1 MRRAADNIPYFFL
14 ASCLLHVL
22 FLWGMDFKNKVS
34 PHRLPAPV
42 LRFVFSEVAA
52 AAPGHYAPAHVS
64 PVTAASQ
71 AGKRT
76 VKKDTKAAQPLTP
89 KETVQAEKL
98 PPEETSAPANEDRME
113 NETPDVAQRPSP
125 CPFLSAMLAGTAGS
139 GTGSSPGTASAARK
153 HNVFEGY
160 LALIRTLLEEH
171 KEYPLWARRNNRE
184 GTVGL
189 HFVIC
194 RDGKVEDLRVV
205 KSSGFSLLDEAAERV
220 VRRISKFP
228 SIPNELAMNRLSLD
242 VPLVFKLVNR

>member
-14 ASCLLHVL
+14 VSCLLHVL
-22 FLWGMDFKNKVS
+22 FLWGMDLKNKVS

-42 LRFVFSEVAA
+42 LRFVFSEVTA
-52 AAPGHYAPAHVS
+52 AAPGH
-64 PVTAASQ
+64 PVRAASQ

-98 PPEETSAPANEDRME
+98 PPKQTSAPANEGRME

-139 GTGSSPGTASAARK
+139 GTNSSPGPASAARK

-160 LALIRTLLEEH
+160 LALIRTLLEEY
-171 KEYPLWARRNNRE
+171 KEYPLWAQRNNRE

-194 RDGKVEDLRVV
+194 RDGKVEDLRVAR
-205 KSSGFSLLDEAAERV
+205 SSGFSILDEAAERT
-220 VRRISKFP
+220 VRRISRFP
-228 SIPNELAMNRLSLD
+228 SIPEELAMNRLSLD

>member
-14 ASCLLHVL
+14 VSCLLHVL
-22 FLWGMDFKNKVS
+22 FLWGMDLKNKVS

-42 LRFVFSEVAA
+42 LRFVFSEVTA
-52 AAPGHYAPAHVS
+52 AAPGH
-64 PVTAASQ
+64 PVRAASQ

-98 PPEETSAPANEDRME
+98 PPKQTSAPANEGRME
-113 NETPDVAQRPSP
+113 KETPDVAQRPSP
-125 CPFLSAMLAGTAGS
+125 CPFLSAMLAETAGS
-139 GTGSSPGTASAARK
+139 GTNSSPGPASAARK

-160 LALIRTLLEEH
+160 LALIRTLLEEY

-194 RDGKVEDLRVV
+194 RDGKVEDLRVAR
-205 KSSGFSLLDEAAERV
+205 SSGFSILDEAAERT
-220 VRRISKFP
+220 VRRISRFP
-228 SIPNELAMNRLSLD
+228 SIPEELAMNRLSLD